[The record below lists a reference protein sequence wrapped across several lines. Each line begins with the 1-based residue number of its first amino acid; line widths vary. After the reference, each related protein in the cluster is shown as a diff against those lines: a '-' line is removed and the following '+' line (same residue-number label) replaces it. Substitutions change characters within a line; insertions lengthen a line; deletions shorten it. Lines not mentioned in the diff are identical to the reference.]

1 MPENTSFSDDA
12 EQLNE
17 QLSAY
22 IDGEL
27 SPEETIVL
35 EQRLAADEK
44 LRKRLAGLK
53 KNWGLLESLPR
64 ENVSSRFTA
73 STVEMVA
80 IRATANNSLD
90 TSTAIG
96 WASRNPRWLFILA
109 AALLAGFFGYM
120 ATRVITNTSPV
131 NGLIENRN
139 ALLIKHLNFFEH
151 FPEYQLTDDIEFLT
165 KLYQMEY
172 FSSRTQVAA
181 YPAIVKQAQDS
192 NEEARTRILGM
203 NSGEKNRVHRN
214 YLGFLQLPEPEQKRL
229 LILHDTLLA
238 APNTEVLSKVLM
250 TYSRWYQQLDPL
262 EQVEITLRNQHE
274 KIEYIQELILSRA
287 EEAKFITG
295 KDLIVINRWLEDVAL
310 RNEKTILRE
319 VDKNRAD
326 AISKLNNRDKS
337 RRLVKLLVRI
347 LNQNPR
353 LLMNPNERKQY
364 QLMKSSLSESFQ
376 QNLDRQPNFER
387 KINLLIETT
396 RRDYRDN
403 RSRNTGL
410 NKRYPKD

>member
-1 MPENTSFSDDA
+1 MPQKNYFSDDG

-27 SPEETIVL
+27 SPAETVVL

-44 LRKRLAGLK
+44 LCKRLAGLK
-53 KNWGLLESLPR
+53 NNWGLLESLPR

-90 TSTAIG
+90 TSTTIG
-96 WASRNPRWLFILA
+96 WASQNPRWFFILA
-109 AALLAGFFGYM
+109 AALLAGLFGYM

-139 ALLIKHLNFFEH
+139 ALLIKHLNFLEH
-151 FPEYQLTDDIEFLT
+151 FPEYQLADDIEFLT

-192 NEEARTRILGM
+192 NDEARTRILGM

-262 EQVEITLRNQHE
+262 EQVEITLRT
-274 KIEYIQELILSRA
+274 S
-287 EEAKFITG
+287 T
-295 KDLIVINRWLEDVAL
+295 
-310 RNEKTILRE
+310 
-319 VDKNRAD
+319 
-326 AISKLNNRDKS
+326 
-337 RRLVKLLVRI
+337 
-347 LNQNPR
+347 
-353 LLMNPNERKQY
+353 
-364 QLMKSSLSESFQ
+364 
-376 QNLDRQPNFER
+376 
-387 KINLLIETT
+387 
-396 RRDYRDN
+396 
-403 RSRNTGL
+403 
-410 NKRYPKD
+410 

>member
-1 MPENTSFSDDA
+1 MPEKTYFSDDA

-27 SPEETIVL
+27 SPEETVAL

-53 KNWGLLESLPR
+53 NNWGLLESLPR

-90 TSTAIG
+90 TSTAID

-109 AALLAGFFGYM
+109 AALLAGFFGYVV
-120 ATRVITNTSPV
+120 TRVITNTSPV

-139 ALLIKHLNFFEH
+139 ALLIKHLNFLEH
-151 FPEYQLTDDIEFLT
+151 FPEYQLTDDINFLT
-165 KLYQMEY
+165 NLYQMEY
-172 FSSRTQVAA
+172 FSSLTQVAA

-238 APNTEVLSKVLM
+238 APNTEVLSKVLI

-262 EQVEITLRNQHE
+262 EQVEITLRTQNE
-274 KIEYIQELILSRA
+274 KIEYIQELILSRTG
-287 EEAKFITG
+287 EAKFITG
-295 KDLIVINRWLEDVAL
+295 NDLIIINRWLEDVAL
-310 RNEKTILRE
+310 RNEKTILRA
-319 VDKNRAD
+319 VDTNRAD
-326 AISKLNNRDKS
+326 AISRLNNRDKS
-337 RRLVKLLVRI
+337 RQLVKLLVRL
-347 LNQNPR
+347 LNRNPK

-364 QLMKSSLSESFQ
+364 QLMKSSLSEAFQ

-387 KINLLIETT
+387 KINLLIEAT
-396 RRDYRDN
+396 RRAYRDN
-403 RSRNTGL
+403 RSRNTGP

>member
-1 MPENTSFSDDA
+1 MPEKTYFSDGA

-27 SPEETIVL
+27 SPDETVVL

-53 KNWGLLESLPR
+53 NNWGLLESLPR

-90 TSTAIG
+90 TSTAID

-109 AALLAGFFGYM
+109 AALLAGFFGYVV
-120 ATRVITNTSPV
+120 TRVITNTSPV

-139 ALLIKHLNFFEH
+139 ALLIKHLNFLEH
-151 FPEYQLTDDIEFLT
+151 FPEYQLTDDINFLT

-192 NEEARTRILGM
+192 NEEARIRILGM

-238 APNTEVLSKVLM
+238 APNTEVLSKVLI

-262 EQVEITLRNQHE
+262 EQVEITLRTQNE

-287 EEAKFITG
+287 GEAKFITG
-295 KDLIVINRWLEDVAL
+295 NDLIIINRWLEDVAL
-310 RNEKTILRE
+310 RNEKTILRA
-319 VDKNRAD
+319 VDTNRAD
-326 AISKLNNRDKS
+326 AISRLNNRDKS
-337 RRLVKLLVRI
+337 RQLVKLLVRL
-347 LNQNPR
+347 LNRNPK

-364 QLMKSSLSESFQ
+364 QLMKSSLSEAFQ

-387 KINLLIETT
+387 KINLLIEAT
-396 RRDYRDN
+396 RRAYRDN
-403 RSRNTGL
+403 RSRNTGP

>member
-53 KNWGLLESLPR
+53 NNWGLLESLPR

-96 WASRNPRWLFILA
+96 WASRNPRWLFIIA
-109 AALLAGFFGYM
+109 AALLAGFFGYV

-131 NGLIENRN
+131 NGLLENRN
-139 ALLIKHLNFFEH
+139 ALLIKHLNFLEH
-151 FPEYQLTDDIEFLT
+151 FPEYQLTDNINFLK
-165 KLYQMEY
+165 KLYQIEY

-238 APNTEVLSKVLM
+238 APNTEVLSKVLI

-262 EQVEITLRNQHE
+262 EQVEITLRNQNE
-274 KIEYIQELILSRA
+274 KIDYIQKLILSQA
-287 EEAKFITG
+287 GKAKFITE
-295 KDLIVINRWLEDVAL
+295 KDLIVINRWLGDVAR

-319 VDKNRAD
+319 LDKNRSD
-326 AISKLNNRDKS
+326 AISRLNNRDKS
-337 RRLVKLLVRI
+337 RQLVKLLVKL
-347 LNQNPR
+347 LNRNPR

-364 QLMKSSLSESFQ
+364 QLMKSSLSEAFQ
-376 QNLDRQPNFER
+376 QNLARQPNFDR

-396 RRDYRDN
+396 RRAYRDN
-403 RSRNTGL
+403 RSRNTGP

>member
-1 MPENTSFSDDA
+1 MPEKTYFSDGA

-27 SPEETIVL
+27 SPEETVVL

-53 KNWGLLESLPR
+53 NNWGLLESLPR

-139 ALLIKHLNFFEH
+139 ALLIKHLNFLEH
-151 FPEYQLTDDIEFLT
+151 FPEYQLTDDINFLT

-172 FSSRTQVAA
+172 FSSLTQVAA

-238 APNTEVLSKVLM
+238 APNTEVLSKVLI

-262 EQVEITLRNQHE
+262 EQVEITLRTQNK

-287 EEAKFITG
+287 GEAKFITG
-295 KDLIVINRWLEDVAL
+295 NDLIIINRWLGDVAL
-310 RNEKTILRE
+310 RNEKTILRA
-319 VDKNRAD
+319 VDTNRAD
-326 AISKLNNRDKS
+326 AISRLNNRDKS
-337 RRLVKLLVRI
+337 RQLVKLLVRL
-347 LNQNPR
+347 LNRNPK

-364 QLMKSSLSESFQ
+364 QLMKSSLSEAFQ

-387 KINLLIETT
+387 KINLLIEAT
-396 RRDYRDN
+396 RRAYRNN

>member
-1 MPENTSFSDDA
+1 MPEKTYFSDGA

-27 SPEETIVL
+27 SPEETVVL

-53 KNWGLLESLPR
+53 NNWGLLESLPR

-90 TSTAIG
+90 TSTAID
-96 WASRNPRWLFILA
+96 WASRNPRWLFILT
-109 AALLAGFFGYM
+109 AALLAGFFGYVV
-120 ATRVITNTSPV
+120 TRVITNTSPV

-139 ALLIKHLNFFEH
+139 ALLIKHLNFLEH
-151 FPEYQLTDDIEFLT
+151 FPEYQLTDDINFLT

-172 FSSRTQVAA
+172 FSSLTQVAA

-238 APNTEVLSKVLM
+238 APNTEVLSKVLI

-262 EQVEITLRNQHE
+262 EQVEITLRTQNK

-287 EEAKFITG
+287 GEAKFITG
-295 KDLIVINRWLEDVAL
+295 NDLIIINRWLGDVAL
-310 RNEKTILRE
+310 RNEKTILRA
-319 VDKNRAD
+319 VDTNRAD
-326 AISKLNNRDKS
+326 AISRLNNRDKS
-337 RRLVKLLVRI
+337 RQLVKLLVRL
-347 LNQNPR
+347 LNRNPK

-364 QLMKSSLSESFQ
+364 QLMKSSLSEAFQ

-387 KINLLIETT
+387 KINLLIEAT
-396 RRDYRDN
+396 RRAYRNN

>member
-1 MPENTSFSDDA
+1 MPEKTYFSDGA

-27 SPEETIVL
+27 SPEETVVL

-53 KNWGLLESLPR
+53 NNWGLLESLPR

-90 TSTAIG
+90 TSTAID

-109 AALLAGFFGYM
+109 AALLAGFFGYVV
-120 ATRVITNTSPV
+120 TRVITNTSPV

-139 ALLIKHLNFFEH
+139 ALLIKHLNFLEH
-151 FPEYQLTDDIEFLT
+151 FPEYQLTDDINFLT

-172 FSSRTQVAA
+172 FSSLTQVAA

-203 NSGEKNRVHRN
+203 NSGKKNRVHRN

-238 APNTEVLSKVLM
+238 APNTEVLSKVLI

-262 EQVEITLRNQHE
+262 EQVEITLRTQNE

-287 EEAKFITG
+287 GEAKFITG
-295 KDLIVINRWLEDVAL
+295 NDLIIINRWLEDVAL
-310 RNEKTILRE
+310 RNEKTILRA
-319 VDKNRAD
+319 VDTNRAD
-326 AISKLNNRDKS
+326 AISRLNNRDKS
-337 RRLVKLLVRI
+337 RQLVKLLVRL
-347 LNQNPR
+347 LNRNPK

-364 QLMKSSLSESFQ
+364 QLMKSSLSEAFQ

-387 KINLLIETT
+387 KINLLIEAT
-396 RRDYRDN
+396 RRAYRDN
-403 RSRNTGL
+403 RSRNTGP

>member
-53 KNWGLLESLPR
+53 NNWGLLESLPR

-96 WASRNPRWLFILA
+96 WASQNSRWLFILA
-109 AALLAGFFGYM
+109 AALLAGFFGYV

-131 NGLIENRN
+131 NGLLENRN
-139 ALLIKHLNFFEH
+139 ALLIKHLNFLEH
-151 FPEYQLTDDIEFLT
+151 FPEYQLTDNINFLK
-165 KLYQMEY
+165 KLYQIEY

-238 APNTEVLSKVLM
+238 APNTEVLSKVLI

-262 EQVEITLRNQHE
+262 EQVEITLRNQNE
-274 KIEYIQELILSRA
+274 KIDYIQKLILSHA
-287 EEAKFITG
+287 GKAKFITE
-295 KDLIVINRWLEDVAL
+295 KDLIVINRWLGDVAR

-319 VDKNRAD
+319 LDKNRAD
-326 AISKLNNRDKS
+326 AISRLNNRDKS
-337 RRLVKLLVRI
+337 RQLVKLLVKL
-347 LNQNPR
+347 LNRNPR

-364 QLMKSSLSESFQ
+364 QLMKSSLSEAFQ
-376 QNLDRQPNFER
+376 QNLARQPNFDR

-396 RRDYRDN
+396 RRAYRDN
-403 RSRNTGL
+403 KSRNIGP
-410 NKRYPKD
+410 NKQYPKD

>member
-131 NGLIENRN
+131 NGLLENRN
-139 ALLIKHLNFFEH
+139 ALLIKHLNFLEH
-151 FPEYQLTDDIEFLT
+151 FPEYQLTDNINFLK
-165 KLYQMEY
+165 KLYQIEY

-238 APNTEVLSKVLM
+238 APNTEVLSKVLI

-262 EQVEITLRNQHE
+262 EQVEITLRNQNE
-274 KIEYIQELILSRA
+274 KIDYIQKLILSQA
-287 EEAKFITG
+287 GKAKFITE
-295 KDLIVINRWLEDVAL
+295 KDLIVINRWLGDVAR

-319 VDKNRAD
+319 LDKNRSD
-326 AISKLNNRDKS
+326 AISRLNNRDKS
-337 RRLVKLLVRI
+337 RQLVKLLVKL
-347 LNQNPR
+347 LNRNPR

-364 QLMKSSLSESFQ
+364 QLMKSSLSEAFQ
-376 QNLDRQPNFER
+376 QNLARQPNFDR

-396 RRDYRDN
+396 RRAYRDN
-403 RSRNTGL
+403 RSRNTGP